1 MGRAEV
7 HHQERANLL
16 ALVLAGLFDERQMT
30 AINIDIINIGAG
42 TQSRAEIN
50 EQVVSEYAEAM
61 DHGSIFP
68 PVQVYSDGVNYYLVD
83 GFHRYHAHRR
93 LKKKAINAD
102 VLQGTLR
109 DAILH
114 SLGANA
120 LHGLRRTNEDKRKAV
135 ITMLEDIE
143 WQDWADNEIAR
154 NCKVSSPLVAKL
166 RKEIG
171 AARTTR
177 KFNTKTGKTSE
188 IKVEPPK
195 EEEFNPEKDAVDD
208 LLAENESLKDQL
220 AVAKMG
226 TTPDASM
233 AQETIESLREEI
245 RILKIENEALRISRD
260 TFQNENA
267 QLKKQIAML
276 QKK

>member
-1 MGRAEV
+1 
-7 HHQERANLL
+7 
-16 ALVLAGLFDERQMT
+16 MT
-30 AINIDIINIGAG
+30 QINIDIIHIGAG

-50 EQVVSEYAEAM
+50 EQVVSDYAEAM

-68 PVQVYSDGVNYYLVD
+68 PVQLYYDGVNYYLVD

-93 LKKKAINAD
+93 LKKKAIDAD
-102 VLQGTLR
+102 VLPGTLR

-114 SLGANA
+114 SLGVNA
-120 LHGLRRTNEDKRKAV
+120 LHGLRRTNDDKRKAV

-154 NCKVSSPLVAKL
+154 NCKVSAPLVAKL
-166 RKEIG
+166 RKELG

-188 IKVEPPK
+188 IKVEPSEPK
-195 EEEFNPEKDAVDD
+195 EEFDPKQDAVDD

-226 TTPDASM
+226 DTPDASM

-267 QLKKQIAML
+267 QLKKQVAML